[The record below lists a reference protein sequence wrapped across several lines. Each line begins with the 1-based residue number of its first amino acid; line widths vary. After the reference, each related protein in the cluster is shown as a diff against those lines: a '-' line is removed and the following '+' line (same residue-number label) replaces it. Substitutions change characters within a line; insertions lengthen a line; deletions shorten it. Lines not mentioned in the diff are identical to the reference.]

1 LFKLWKWIFHAFQ
14 SEEPSQP
21 TGVLDLTGVVQ
32 GGFQKNMRPDE
43 VPHMWRAVRM
53 HGGGAI
59 TSPYEMQEWE
69 ALIWMSQMKTEIIYI
84 DREVGII
91 FYR

>member
-1 LFKLWKWIFHAFQ
+1 
-14 SEEPSQP
+14 
-21 TGVLDLTGVVQ
+21 
-32 GGFQKNMRPDE
+32 MRSDE

-53 HGGGAI
+53 HGGGTL

-69 ALIWMSQMKTEIIYI
+69 ALIWLSQMKAEIIYI